1 MFRWWPYGDDPLP
14 VLYGYGLDRWHFLG
28 TTEISY
34 AYEGQKPYIQGF
46 LAFFVHKQTQRRSFK
61 MIGVGTLSPSK
72 VAQLRNHPFYV
83 KVAEQWEVGEYAL
96 YYPVNEPSDHLR
108 AHMRSNYNMVWS
120 LEYQK
125 WVYAETPTE
134 TASPVKKKPAA
145 RLRKRSVENR
155 DNITIVDFSKPP
167 KN

>member
-46 LAFFVHKQTQRRSFK
+46 LAFFVHKETQRRSFK
-61 MIGVGTLSPSK
+61 MIGVGMLPPHK
-72 VAQLRNHPFYV
+72 LKQLRNHPFYV
-83 KVAEQWEVGEYAL
+83 KVAEQWEVGEYGV
-96 YYPVNEPSDHLR
+96 YYPVNEPSAHLHSYMR
-108 AHMRSNYNMVWS
+108 ANYNMVWN
-120 LEYQK
+120 LESQK
-125 WVYAETPTE
+125 WVEAEKGTGAKPI
-134 TASPVKKKPAA
+134 KKKPASS
-145 RLRKRSVENR
+145 LRKKSTY